1 MASRTS
7 IKLVE
12 TDVNVSTGSALDR
25 YWKSKGIT
33 NYVEKIRPG
42 ARTQILSALKEFD
55 EVPRVF
61 NLDAI
66 GYGNWVT
73 QEDRFNYSVAMHLA
87 LQDLQAVLKFPSN
100 DLGKTLLKVTF
111 GARGVPRA
119 LAHYEP
125 GNFLINVSRY
135 SSDSTIPKATRFLYS
150 GGMGAFAHEYGHFLD
165 YLFGLKC
172 EPGINPCLTEGDST
186 ASVEYFPKYNPKI
199 QPLRHQMSKVIEA
212 IIFSDVK
219 KRKISPYYRMLKNKV
234 GEKPYFFQHNELFA
248 RAFESFVHAKCKELK
263 INNRFLTNYKYEN
276 YLYVQ
281 GNQATKVN
289 AQISTIISMLRKYR

>member
-1 MASRTS
+1 MANRTS

-25 YWKSKGIT
+25 YWKSKGIS

-42 ARTQILSALKEFD
+42 SKVQILNALREFD
-55 EVPRVF
+55 EVTKVF

-87 LQDLQAVLKFPSN
+87 LQDLQSILQFPGN

-125 GNFLINVSRY
+125 SNYLINVSRY
-135 SSDSTIPKATRFLYS
+135 SSDTSLPKALRFLNT
-150 GGMGAFAHEYGHFLD
+150 GGMGSFAHEYGHFID
-165 YLFGLKC
+165 YVYGQNAEFGSK
-172 EPGINPCLTEGDST
+172 PCLSEGDST
-186 ASVEYFPKYNPKI
+186 ASIEYLPKYNPSK
-199 QPLRHQMSKVIEA
+199 QPLRHQMSKIMMA
-212 IIFSDVK
+212 IIFKDEK
-219 KRKISPYYRMLKNKV
+219 KRTLSPYYRMLKNKV
-234 GEKPYFFQHNELFA
+234 GEKPYFFQQNELFA
-248 RAFESFVHAKCKELK
+248 RAFESYIHTKCKEK
-263 INNRFLTNYKYEN
+263 HINNRFLTTYKYEN

-289 AQISTIISMLRKYR
+289 AHISTLINMLRKLR